1 MKGKSDIGKD
11 EVTGSNPVNSFD
23 APVKREL
30 FYFSSFF
37 VQKIKDS
44 FKLSFC
50 FNILCTRRSAFKLCV
65 NKDAVNCLYSLFKVI
80 LADTDYDVKLA

>member
-11 EVTGSNPVNSFD
+11 EVTGSNPVNSFLRSRK
-23 APVKREL
+23 AGALL
-30 FYFSSFF
+30 FWF
-37 VQKIKDS
+37 VYMQKIKDS

-50 FNILCTRRSAFKLCV
+50 FYTLCTRRSAFKLCV